1 MLGFPQSKRM
11 PPERRNTKKLELII
25 KNLETNIELLKEEL
39 ELDGVENTIK
49 LDEFLQNL
57 DEQLDESDYHYE
69 DDN

>member
-1 MLGFPQSKRM
+1 M